1 MRLLRRIVEN
11 STMCEVMD
19 CVGFKAWQSDLP
31 HATAVENR
39 TMSLDEAQL
48 MLKSITES
56 SLQIITESSLQMPD
70 KAERWPALRQCFEPQ
85 EEHDSGIVSLVD
97 AIGQVAGKW
106 LDSRC
111 VGFAGC
117 GAVTV
122 TAS

>member
-56 SLQIITESSLQMPD
+56 SLQIPD
-70 KAERWPALRQCFEPQ
+70 NAERCPALRRCFEPR